1 MNVAGNNGY
10 FVAQADGK
18 CRLFYRKN
26 KLAEFKTAHGL
37 AANAHRS
44 FRNIYDAMSFMADP
58 DIYVSHP
65 LAYRVKDGKVS
76 LVKKRTLN
84 CAIDDYNISLFRLCT
99 TLSRDMLIEDVKLY
113 GHPRRRLE
121 EFPRPTILARC
132 MAARNNPP
140 EETTSVTE
148 ATAALHRRLWVRIPQ
163 PIFLSGTNP
172 PRCAPMGYPLCCQ

>member
-1 MNVAGNNGY
+1 MNICLKPIGEDNFLDAFN
-10 FVAQADGK
+10 
-18 CRLFYRKN
+18 L
-26 KLAEFKTAHGL
+26 KLGEGQ
-37 AANAHRS
+37 
-44 FRNIYDAMSFMADP
+44 

-84 CAIDDYNISLFRLCT
+84 WAIDDYNISLFRLCT

-148 ATAALHRRLWVRIPQ
+148 ATAALHRRLRVRIPQ

>member
-1 MNVAGNNGY
+1 MAGNNGY

-18 CRLFYRKN
+18 CRLFYCKN
-26 KLAEFKTAHGL
+26 KLAEFKAAHGL
-37 AANAHRS
+37 ATNAHRR

-84 CAIDDYNISLFRLCT
+84 WAIDDYNISLFRLCT

-113 GHPRRRLE
+113 GPQGDGWRSFRAPQSWRGVWQ
-121 EFPRPTILARC
+121 R
-132 MAARNNPP
+132 
-140 EETTSVTE
+140 ETT
-148 ATAALHRRLWVRIPQ
+148 RLKKQ
-163 PIFLSGTNP
+163 H
-172 PRCAPMGYPLCCQ
+172 Q